1 MLRHGFAAFDAA
13 RWLANMNAAGYR
25 VVKRI
30 ISGEVLKQRRDFS
43 SEDATRRALP
53 AQAGFRWQCRLVGCL
68 FVLHHNAAGNRV
80 AFLVFAEG
88 DGLLREGNL
97 DA

>member
-1 MLRHGFAAFDAA
+1 MPACASVLLFRQTTTCD
-13 RWLANMNAAGYR
+13 RQSQKLYQKLAHNNTALHR
-25 VVKRI
+25 EEPR
-30 ISGEVLKQRRDFS
+30 S
-43 SEDATRRALP
+43 SEDAVRCALP